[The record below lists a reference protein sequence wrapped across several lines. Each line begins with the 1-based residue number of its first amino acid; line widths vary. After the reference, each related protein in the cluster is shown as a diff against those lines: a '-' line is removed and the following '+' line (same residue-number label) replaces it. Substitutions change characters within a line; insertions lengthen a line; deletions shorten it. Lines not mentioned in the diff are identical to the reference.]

1 MPQRKKTKQEREE
14 KGLKQKKDAP
24 ETKVVEVGAILKP
37 AGMSAAASKLWDS
50 FVPELAKYGL
60 LSSANSGTIADY
72 CEIEVARD
80 KYRKKF
86 QNAKNHTTKHPN
98 DQLSMSLDYK
108 IYLSLSK
115 ESTRLQDILGI
126 SPKARKAMNILVV
139 PKTTEGAKGG
149 SGGSSSRIPA
159 DIRTQIFR

>member
-1 MPQRKKTKQEREE
+1 MPQRKKTKEEREAA
-14 KGLKQKKDAP
+14 GLKAKKDAP
-24 ETKVVEVGAILKP
+24 TAKVVEIGAIQKPPGMSKP
-37 AGMSAAASKLWDS
+37 ASNLWDS

-72 CEIEVARD
+72 CEIEINRE

-86 QNAKNHTTKHPN
+86 QETKNHTTKHPN
-98 DQLSMSLDYK
+98 GQQSMSLDYK

-126 SPKARKAMNILVV
+126 SPKARKAMHIVLVPQEKAENKSGSRV
-139 PKTTEGAKGG
+139 PE
-149 SGGSSSRIPA
+149 
-159 DIRTQIFR
+159 DIRKQVLG